1 MVLLKKHVISD
12 KIILIIL
19 ISFLNL
25 IVPSYCSIVTYRI
38 SLIKKLPEFLFVKF
52 V

>member
-12 KIILIIL
+12 KIIL

-38 SLIKKLPEFLFVKF
+38 SLIKKLPEFLFMKF